1 MAVPSLSLVSQF
13 LVTKVSMCVAVEAVT
28 TVSLLASLVGVEE
41 PLWLSSLLAVAKYC
55 ERGLRIS
62 VMTCT
67 LQDLPSRARR
77 LVGGRLPTSV

>member
-1 MAVPSLSLVSQF
+1 MAVQSHSLVSQL
-13 LVTKVSMCVAVEAVT
+13 LVTKVSMCVAVESVT
-28 TVSLLASLVGVEE
+28 TVSLLASLVEVE